1 MLYFRISSSSIAGKM
16 RFFFFLVPGHQN
28 KKEEDQ
34 FWRLETGADLEIQT
48 RGLISFFPLSFSS
61 SSFSFSSF
69 SPSPMAEKCR
79 GGGSMGSVGVGGEG
93 GAPAPE

>member
-1 MLYFRISSSSIAGKM
+1 VILLLPCSRPPKQEGRGSVLAVGDGGGSRNPNKWAN
-16 RFFFFLVPGHQN
+16 FF
-28 KKEEDQ
+28 
-34 FWRLETGADLEIQT
+34 
-48 RGLISFFPLSFSS
+48 SPLSFSS

-69 SPSPMAEKCR
+69 SPSSMAEKCR